1 MLVVDGVIG
10 GICGLTV
17 AALLLAA
24 VAEQVWRGSFEGSPV
39 ALKQFYSIMMQPG
52 AIEELRREAALLSQL
67 RHPNVLRFF
76 GVASHGEDLYIV
88 TEFCPGSLQGW
99 LEVPANSSDLRAV
112 VQVALDVARGMR
124 YLHGRGVVVSAA
136 AVRGGA
142 TVVIVQCSL
151 VLTLCGLR
159 GV

>member
-1 MLVVDGVIG
+1 M
-10 GICGLTV
+10 
-17 AALLLAA
+17 
-24 VAEQVWRGSFEGSPV
+24 

-136 AVRGGA
+136 
-142 TVVIVQCSL
+142 VVMVQCVP